1 MSLLRIHLF
10 ETSRDE
16 LLKRLARGLTQL
28 TIRNRAFYDDQYAK
42 SRLVEGNE
50 AIHRLTG
57 HLRDLIDPIEEL
69 TESRKDGI
77 IEALALLSPPTLD
90 RIINPPS
97 MNGR

>member
-1 MSLLRIHLF
+1 MSLLRTHLF
-10 ETSRDE
+10 DVSREE

-28 TIRNRAFYDDQYAK
+28 TIRNRSHYDDRDAH

-57 HLRDLIDPIEEL
+57 HLRDLLDPTEQL

-77 IEALALLSPPTLD
+77 IEAFALLSPPTLD
-90 RIINPPS
+90 RIINPFPY
-97 MNGR
+97 GC